1 MSLAIHCK
9 YKYFDSTVQRAEDRR
24 QKFYFWRLAF
34 AVNVIL
40 PIYPGNAMG
49 DSFVLFD
56 VSMEIHHGKFT
67 LGNGG
72 HTRFVSF
79 PR

>member
-1 MSLAIHCK
+1 MTPARGAAK
-9 YKYFDSTVQRAEDRR
+9 ET
-24 QKFYFWRLAF
+24 
-34 AVNVIL
+34 
-40 PIYPGNAMG
+40 IYTSVYVMG

-56 VSMEIHHGKFT
+56 VSMEIHHVKRT

-72 HTRFVSF
+72 HTRSASF